1 MSGLPPASSP
11 PAPLA
16 LDEAQARLLASVVP
30 LSTEAL
36 PVATSRGRYLATN
49 LAAQRTQP
57 AADLSAMDG
66 YAVLADDHGGP
77 WQVVGESAAGH
88 PYAGEVARG
97 EAIRIST
104 GALIPAG
111 DCAVLLQENVA
122 RAGQRIT
129 LTGADGP
136 TRRHIRR
143 MGFDFTRGATLLEAG
158 IPMTPARIA
167 LALSGGHGMAHFGRL
182 PRLAIIDSGD
192 ELAADP
198 AQILAH
204 QIPAS
209 NGAMLAAMAAPF
221 APKVE
226 RIGPVADRLD
236 ALVAA
241 FDAAGDVD
249 VIVTS
254 GGASVG
260 DHDLVRPAL
269 EKWGAAIDFWR
280 IAMKPGKPLMVARKG
295 ATTILGLPGNP
306 VSSHVTA
313 FLFVLP
319 LLRRL
324 AGAAQPLPRQV
335 MLPLAGELRAVGNR
349 TEFVRAVLANNG
361 LVPLQEQDSSGQLAL
376 AMADVLIRREIG
388 ADPAQAGS
396 MLPAYLLQ
404 NGGIA

>member
-36 PVATSRGRYLATN
+36 PVATSRGRYLATS

-122 RAGQRIT
+122 HAGQRIT
-129 LTGADGP
+129 LTGTDGP

-192 ELAADP
+192 ELATDP

-221 APKVE
+221 ASKVE